1 LAGSPLCPDCQESLA
16 LGKGEALVARAERN
30 LCAACSRNG
39 TVRFLTYPLHGRTP
53 VEMDLCGEHLRALIG
68 RRLGPAVFWELCRK
82 LAELGLRREQVF
94 LLHEAFYDSK
104 GQSLQPIPPT
114 F

>member
-1 LAGSPLCPDCQESLA
+1 
-16 LGKGEALVARAERN
+16 
-30 LCAACSRNG
+30 
-39 TVRFLTYPLHGRTP
+39 LTYPLHGRTP

-82 LAELGLRREQVF
+82 LAELGLQREQVF